1 MLFVLKFLVG
11 TFFSERI
18 LGSVWIIYIIFYFL
32 YSIGNFSLSLDLCV
46 TFSKC

>member
-1 MLFVLKFLVG
+1 MLFVLKFLPG

-32 YSIGNFSLSLDLCV
+32 SIGNFLLSLDLCV